1 MVDCLLEGM
10 GGVASLGA
18 DYSGAW
24 ENPWTFVITVVDPTG
39 SSLAITPPTADLEF
53 GAMQRYPVLNL
64 SRALGL
70 EQLSPLVSRVRV
82 RG

>member
-1 MVDCLLEGM
+1 M
-10 GGVASLGA
+10 
-18 DYSGAW
+18 
-24 ENPWTFVITVVDPTG
+24 NPWTFVITVVDPTG

-70 EQLSPLVSRVRV
+70 EQRSPLVSRVRV
-82 RG
+82 RVRLRVRVRVRLRVRFRVGLG